1 IRVGSSNLNN
11 RSIGLDTECELTV
24 EATRKKDCDRIR
36 RLRHVLLAE
45 HLGTTSEAVAEAELG
60 EGSMRGAIRRLAG
73 GDRTLVPLE
82 ALSSR
87 GTT

>member
-1 IRVGSSNLNN
+1 YPVVPGARRACDVHVHAKLLIVDDRLIRVGSSNLNN

-24 EATRKKDCDRIR
+24 EATREKDCDRIR

-60 EGSMRGAIRRLAG
+60 EGS
-73 GDRTLVPLE
+73 
-82 ALSSR
+82 
-87 GTT
+87 

>member
-1 IRVGSSNLNN
+1 
-11 RSIGLDTECELTV
+11 
-24 EATRKKDCDRIR
+24 ATREKDCDRIR

-87 GTT
+87 GTTRQVFWTRLLDPARPLEPL